1 MANAIEK
8 FTLSAA
14 RNIPFNKLVPSQ
26 QTVRKIRAALSIEDL
41 AQDIAIADC
50 SPAST
55 SGPHSTAMATRPAST
70 AFPPGG
76 ALSRFRTLVAQKR
89 LTRTASIP
97 CIVSRGDTQ
106 EVEDPLA
113 EGLQRIALHPLD
125 QFAGLAGLEQ
135 GLGEQEFADH
145 DCIGGNESGQSRNF
159 PTGKPTSKTSRK
171 RQAMTPAIR
180 DVSLKANLTAAQS
193 VHQHHK
199 SLTRSRCGRVF

>member
-1 MANAIEK
+1 MAKAIEK

-14 RNIPFNKLVPSQ
+14 RNIPLDKLVLSQ
-26 QTVRKIRAALSIEDL
+26 QTVRKLRASLSIEDL

-50 SPAST
+50 SPASA
-55 SGPHSTAMATRPAST
+55 SGPHSTAMATRPASS
-70 AFPPGG
+70 AFPPQS
-76 ALSRFRTLVAQKR
+76 ALSRSRTLGPRKR

-97 CIVSRGDTQ
+97 LIVSRGDTQ

-125 QFAGLAGLEQ
+125 QFPGLAGLAQ
-135 GLGEQEFADH
+135 GLGEDEIADH
-145 DCIGGNESGQSRNF
+145 ACIGGNEAGPSRNL
-159 PTGKPTSKTSRK
+159 PTGQPTSKTSRK
-171 RQAMTPAIR
+171 HQAMTPAIR
-180 DVSLKANLTAAQS
+180 DVSLKANLTAAPS